1 MNVQSKLVVSI
12 ILLMLTIWILRN
24 FIRKK
29 LNSDQTLFWL
39 SLLCGAEILTLF
51 PSLIEKASLLWG
63 NLIPVSWI
71 SFVGLVCVIV
81 YLVYQSI
88 RLNELQTDLVH
99 LTRQIAFLEE
109 RVRRTESLK
118 ESQ

>member
-1 MNVQSKLVVSI
+1 MNIQSKLVVSI
-12 ILLMLTIWILRN
+12 ILLILTIWILRN

-29 LNSDQTLFWL
+29 LNSDQALFWL
-39 SLLCGAEILTLF
+39 CLLCGAEILTLF

-71 SFVGLVCVIV
+71 SFMGIICLIA
-81 YLVYQSI
+81 YLLHQSI
-88 RLNELQTDLVH
+88 KLNELRAHFVQ

-109 RVRRTESLK
+109 RVRHTESLRK
-118 ESQ
+118 PQ